1 MFRCY
6 AHLYWSHWLN
16 FWDLSSHRELNTCF
30 MHFISVGRTFQLI
43 TEKDTEPMQPL
54 IDLWVKQGVLQAL
67 PASVAA
73 RGASAA
79 PPSSSGSTSA
89 ATA

>member
-1 MFRCY
+1 
-6 AHLYWSHWLN
+6 
-16 FWDLSSHRELNTCF
+16 

-89 ATA
+89 VTA